1 MSRLT
6 KLVRRWSGG
15 RPAPAPCE
23 DGPVVTVDHRY
34 YGPLR
39 LFAAD
44 KGISRHLLDGV
55 TIWEPDIVALFAREF
70 RPGRN
75 IVDAGA
81 NLGLHSIALAKLA
94 TGGETVYALEPHPEI
109 MPLTRFNCSRF
120 PNVRCIE
127 RAASD
132 AARVFSMPSVL
143 GWENAGGAGLEDDA
157 GPGAYAVEAVTIDSL
172 GLENVG
178 LMKIDVEGHELACL
192 RGAAET
198 IRRDRPTLI
207 VEIYGGHDARTA
219 PPEIVAEIRSRVDA
233 IAAHGYDVEQVSVH
247 DYLCRPRA

>member
-6 KLVRRWSGG
+6 RLVRRLCGE
-15 RPAPAPCE
+15 RPVPCE
-23 DGPVVTVDHRY
+23 QGSVVTVNHRF

-39 LFAAD
+39 LFTSD

-94 TGGETVYALEPHPEI
+94 TRGEKVYALEPHPEI
-109 MPLTRFNCSRF
+109 LPLTRFNCGPF
-120 PNVRCIE
+120 ANIRCID

-132 AARVFSMPSVL
+132 GARVFSMPSVL
-143 GWENAGGAGLEDDA
+143 GWENAGGAGLQDDA
-157 GPGAYAVEAVTIDSL
+157 GAGVHAVESVTIDSL

-198 IRRDRPTLI
+198 IRRDRPTLV
-207 VEIYGGHDARTA
+207 VEICGGNDVRTA
-219 PPEIVAEIRSRVDA
+219 PPEIAAEIRSRVAA
-233 IAAHGYDVEQVSVH
+233 IAAYGYDVEQFSVH

>member
-6 KLVRRWSGG
+6 KIVRRLWAGQ
-15 RPAPAPCE
+15 PAPRHE
-23 DGPVVTVDHRY
+23 GPIVSVNHAY

-55 TIWEPDIVALFAREF
+55 TVWEPDVVALFARVF
-70 RPGRN
+70 PAGRN
-75 IVDAGA
+75 VVDAGA

-94 TGGETVYALEPHPEI
+94 TRGETVFALEPHPEI
-109 MPLTRFNCSRF
+109 LPLTRYNCGRF
-120 PNVRCIE
+120 PNIRCIDK
-127 RAASD
+127 AASD
-132 AARVFSMPSVL
+132 TARAFSMPSVM
-143 GWENAGGAGLEDDA
+143 GWENAGGAGLEDD
-157 GPGAYAVEAVTIDSL
+157 PHGAKYAVESVTIDSL

-198 IRRDRPTLI
+198 IRRDRPTLV
-207 VEIYGGHDARTA
+207 VEICGGHDVRTA
-219 PPEIVAEIRSRVDA
+219 PPDIAAEIRSRVA
-233 IAAHGYDVEQVSVH
+233 QIADYGYDVEQFSVH